1 MHGGTPYL
9 IACDGIFKGKTIE
22 FKGYNKSFFK
32 SGLGKKVVSGN
43 TYSQYGYTFQ
53 PKLKDVY
60 ALNESGS
67 AFEYVTTNTTL
78 PAMGSYFT
86 TKLADENRLE
96 QILLP
101 VVPISYS
108 KAAGWGDVNQ
118 DQTLDAQDM
127 QSLAKILVLKAPE
140 DAVIEY
146 GDVNGD
152 GVITIADLVAL
163 INQIK
168 E

>member
-1 MHGGTPYL
+1 MFRGR
-9 IACDGIFKGKTIE
+9 TIE
-22 FKGYNKSFFK
+22 FKGYNKAFYK
-32 SGLGKKVVSGN
+32 SGLKNMLLSSD
-43 TYSQYGYTFQ
+43 TYTQYGCTFQ
-53 PKLKDVY
+53 PTLKNVY
-60 ALNESGS
+60 MLNSTGT
-67 AFEYVTTNTTL
+67 AFEYITTNKTL
-78 PAMGSYFT
+78 PAMTSYFT
-86 TKLADENRLE
+86 TKLAEENRLE

-140 DAVIEY
+140 DAAIEY